1 MQFSVFFA
9 FADKTEYCE
18 NFSKDLFM
26 RTFHKYLCLR
36 SSCYQCGFK
45 TINRNSD
52 ITIADFWGVQKIAP
66 EMFDDKGTS
75 LILLQ
80 SPKGKGIFDRIKSDV
95 GYLEVD
101 CKKSIQCNSAAFR
114 SVAKPVNRN
123 KFMENID
130 IVPYDKLVRK
140 YARISLF
147 KKIISITRRVYRKL
161 K

>member
-1 MQFSVFFA
+1 
-9 FADKTEYCE
+9 
-18 NFSKDLFM
+18 
-26 RTFHKYLCLR
+26 
-36 SSCYQCGFK
+36 
-45 TINRNSD
+45 
-52 ITIADFWGVQKIAP
+52 
-66 EMFDDKGTS
+66 